1 MMTKLINGSMDPYV
15 RWYEEN
21 GKFFF
26 EDDNERVELIEL
38 PDDIYW
44 DNDKGYLLK
53 FGQSLDT
60 IVR

>member
-1 MMTKLINGSMDPYV
+1 MMTKLIKGSMDPYV
-15 RWYEEN
+15 RWYEEK

-53 FGQSLDT
+53 LGQSLDT